1 MPNLSRSRS
10 ALVIRPSARAWLL
23 IAGLAVAGTVGGC
36 GQADPVDTAIK
47 SATERLW
54 VLSTGGQGLPSSPA
68 DLEKGFKEVL
78 ATLGAASS
86 AEGGQKGAV
95 SLLTARAHMGLGTL
109 AAESAAEM
117 ERRSLNVVQ
126 QLRAL
131 GRTYASQSASAAA
144 AELFNPAE
152 AIARQTEA
160 LGKRRTD
167 LTAAKAQLAKLDSEV
182 KDLRDQAARLTAQAG
197 AKRDEASN
205 IRASAQGQSQVAQ
218 LAAAERAAAIS
229 RESSKLDTQASMITA
244 EANAR
249 EPLAGAQRS
258 AVAAMEE
265 EIRRAESGIQ
275 ELQTRAQVARELAT
289 TARASAAE
297 ASAGVARLVGELR
310 AMRSGDLNT
319 KTEAALSAF
328 SAALGA
334 ARSAPS
340 GADAAAFK
348 LAAAQAQLAKAQ
360 TLLLRARGVASV
372 AGVLAPMK
380 DAQPPMPEQAQVNEA
395 AAAFDDDAKAKIEE
409 AKAAIKE
416 ASEALAGGAG
426 GDTAQYASALLAYVE
441 AGDFSAPV
449 PTMSAAA
456 GAAAPAPGGSTAPV
470 GGDAPAGDVETSVR
484 TAMGDLIKAV
494 ESGDAG
500 AIRAAFDARND
511 TDRQLLEMVATV
523 GVGQARLDKACRA
536 KYGKPLA
543 EIAGAAA
550 GAMSGGVGLPTGA
563 LDQMTVTVVS
573 PTEAK
578 VSIPG
583 QPGSTDLRLV
593 DGKWKIGFPEVPP
606 EAAAQMAMMG
616 PMITRMG
623 DLFNQLAGDVEDGR
637 LPTPEAFRAEFTSKM
652 AALMQSMGG
661 PGGG

>member
-23 IAGLAVAGTVGGC
+23 IAGLAVAGAVGGC

-68 DLEKGFKEVL
+68 ELEKGFKEVL

-167 LTAAKAQLAKLDSEV
+167 LTAAKAQLAKLESEV
-182 KDLRDQAARLTAQAG
+182 KDLREQAARLTAQAG

-249 EPLAGAQRS
+249 EPLANAQRS

-297 ASAGVARLVGELR
+297 ASAGVARLVGDLK

-334 ARSAPS
+334 ARNAPS

-395 AAAFDDDAKAKIEE
+395 AAAFDEEAKAKIDE

-449 PTMSAAA
+449 PTMATA
-456 GAAAPAPGGSTAPV
+456 GAAASAPGGSTASV
-470 GGDAPAGDVETSVR
+470 GGDAAAGDVETAVR

-500 AIRAAFDARND
+500 AIRAAFDARST
-511 TDRQLLEMVATV
+511 TDRQLLEMVTTV
-523 GVGQARLDKACRA
+523 GVGQARLDKVCRA

-593 DGKWKIGFPEVPP
+593 DGKWKIGIPEVPP

-616 PMITRMG
+616 PMIRRMG

-637 LPTPEAFRAEFTSKM
+637 LPTPEAFRAAFTSKM